1 MKSNDIIRFRVTPE
15 ERARIQALADKTT
28 RGNISS
34 MIKNLLDR
42 AIREEAAKTQRTE
55 TRYELKTASCEVRD
69 RRQLV
74 DGCCD
79 DHPDPTIIAT
89 FRTKDEA
96 LAALS
101 EYKSTARHYSGIHG
115 VPYWFATQTWV
126 EEICVTIDADGEEV
140 EPMSVDVVR
149 FAPWDRDYTKPEA

>member
-1 MKSNDIIRFRVTPE
+1 MADDIIRFRVTAE
-15 ERARIQALADKTT
+15 ERARIQALADKKT
-28 RGNISS
+28 RGNVSS
-34 MIKNLLDR
+34 LIKNLLDR
-42 AIREEAAKTQRTE
+42 AIREEAAKTMKTE
-55 TRYELKTASCEVRD
+55 TRYELKTASTEVQH
-69 RRQLV
+69 RRLLV

-101 EYKSTARHYSGIHG
+101 EYRSTARHYSGIHG
-115 VPYWFATQTWV
+115 VPYWFATQYWV

-140 EPMSVDVVR
+140 EPMSVDVLR
-149 FAPWDRDYTKPEA
+149 FAPWDRDYTKPEEE

>member
-79 DHPDPTIIAT
+79 DHPDPTTIAT
-89 FRTKDEA
+89 LQRTKPWRRFPNPTA
-96 LAALS
+96 PPATIRA
-101 EYKSTARHYSGIHG
+101 STASRIGSPRRPGSKRS
-115 VPYWFATQTWV
+115 A
-126 EEICVTIDADGEEV
+126 
-140 EPMSVDVVR
+140 
-149 FAPWDRDYTKPEA
+149 